1 MRQRAA
7 FFFPVPAVALLLVAC
22 AFGISPAQAASHAA
36 STAQARIDDATNVI
50 DEMKQD
56 PHLEH
61 LLEHA
66 QGVFVIPH
74 FRKGA
79 LIVGGLGGG
88 GVVIMRHGNHWS
100 DPAFFNLAGGSV
112 GLQAGGSGGEVAM
125 ILLTPRAVRRFEN
138 STSAWTL
145 SGNAGLSIVNYGG
158 TAHTG
163 TKGDVILWTDRRG
176 LYGGLTAGVTH
187 ISPDPKLDRA
197 YYQHFAGTR
206 QILAGAARHEQANGL
221 RGALTTRV
229 ATK

>member
-1 MRQRAA
+1 M
-7 FFFPVPAVALLLVAC
+7 AC

-56 PHLEH
+56 THLER

-66 QGVFVIPH
+66 QGVFIIPH

-88 GVVIMRHGNHWS
+88 GVVIMRHGDHWS
-100 DPAFFNLAGGSV
+100 DPAFFNLAGGNV

-125 ILLTPRAVRRFEN
+125 MLMTPRAVRRFED
-138 STSAWTL
+138 STSPWTL
-145 SGNAGLSIVNYGG
+145 RGNAGLSIVNYSD

-163 TKGDVILWTDRRG
+163 SNGDVILWTDRRG
-176 LYGGLTAGVTH
+176 LYGGLSAGVTH
-187 ISPDPKLDRA
+187 ISPDTKLDRA
-197 YYQHFAGTR
+197 YYQHFAGTH
-206 QILAGAARHEQANGL
+206 QILVGSARNEQANEL
-221 RGALTTRV
+221 RGALMTRV
-229 ATK
+229 AVK